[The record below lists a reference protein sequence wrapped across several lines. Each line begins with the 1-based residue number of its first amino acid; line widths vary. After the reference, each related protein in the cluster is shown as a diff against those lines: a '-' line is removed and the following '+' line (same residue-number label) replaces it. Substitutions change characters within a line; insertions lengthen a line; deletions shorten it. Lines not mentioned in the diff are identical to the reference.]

1 MGVIK
6 KIKLIFILFPLILL
20 SQDAN
25 DKLPIL
31 YTVDTLIHK
40 VERKQN
46 LYSISK
52 MYNITIEDIK
62 KYNPEIKGSRL
73 SRRMLLY
80 IPVMKKTKTSIT
92 TSTQKYDSLS
102 FLNDKL
108 EIKNVNLID
117 SIFKKKSINIAFLA
131 PFKLDLIDLDSIE
144 NTKLFLKKLNLS
156 TISLDFYSG
165 AMLALD
171 KVKELGIN
179 ISMDVNDTKNDSE
192 AISIILKNKQIQD
205 YDFVLGPLIP
215 RNVIQFSSE
224 SVKSKTPIISPLS
237 TKRIKIINNVVQSMP
252 SKQDQRNK
260 MLSYVDSLIIENPN
274 PCVMIIYDNKSESI
288 KDKIIKKF
296 PYAELINTDNNNGYV
311 DPEITD
317 SLLVTAKKNFVFLES
332 ENLNT
337 ITSVSSLLNSQIS
350 NERDIYMMTTYRSD
364 IYENENIS
372 FEHLGNLNFTYPSY
386 YLPVFDSEKINLF
399 NTVYLEKF
407 GRRPNKIA
415 IRGYDITLD
424 LILRVAT
431 KKKFIKSV
439 EIGETSYLQN
449 KFNYSSN
456 NKGFINKSIY
466 LIKHDKLKIMEIKN

>member
-1 MGVIK
+1 
-6 KIKLIFILFPLILL
+6 
-20 SQDAN
+20 
-25 DKLPIL
+25 
-31 YTVDTLIHK
+31 
-40 VERKQN
+40 
-46 LYSISK
+46 
-52 MYNITIEDIK
+52 
-62 KYNPEIKGSRL
+62 
-73 SRRMLLY
+73 
-80 IPVMKKTKTSIT
+80 
-92 TSTQKYDSLS
+92 
-102 FLNDKL
+102 
-108 EIKNVNLID
+108 
-117 SIFKKKSINIAFLA
+117 
-131 PFKLDLIDLDSIE
+131 
-144 NTKLFLKKLNLS
+144 
-156 TISLDFYSG
+156 
-165 AMLALD
+165 
-171 KVKELGIN
+171 
-179 ISMDVNDTKNDSE
+179 
-192 AISIILKNKQIQD
+192 
-205 YDFVLGPLIP
+205 
-215 RNVIQFSSE
+215 
-224 SVKSKTPIISPLS
+224 
-237 TKRIKIINNVVQSMP
+237 
-252 SKQDQRNK
+252 

-466 LIKHDKLKIMEIKN
+466 LIKHEKLKIIEINN